1 MDGRTEHQGQNQTE
15 IVFSMRPRGKKYGA
29 PLYAIEW
36 SDAFAYMCG
45 GGNNGIENKY
55 VVVVAIPLQ
64 IFLDRSVRCRAGLG
78 PHPWTYVEII
88 SYNRCLRHRNA
99 RIVVIG
105 RDREKGCLTDEIAK
119 FNLGDQTSD
128 VPYRMKLHPS
138 GKALVITN
146 ALGGIK
152 VVRIDRHEGEAL
164 PTLSAALPAV
174 AKAAETCSFM
184 GTIKSLSFSSDG
196 TRLALGADDG
206 KLHILSWPALDKKGV
221 IDVTKTTTKGVR
233 NVDFSAAHDDRV
245 LLAVDEWG
253 SCFLYDTEK
262 LKIVGELEKPAD
274 MPRLTLFRVMSR
286 AESDGNVLYGVA
298 SCNKQGYVLRWKQE
312 TESTEQIEHDGGP
325 TGLRFK
331 LEKVSKPVVPSPI
344 CGCAL
349 SHDGSTLAAVTPDA
363 EQIIVSTDT
372 LKRIK
377 MVKGAHM
384 TFATAVGFTEEDD
397 AIVSVSADGS
407 AVLTPLHVDGNLIL
421 KMIVFAFLMALL
433 AMLVHVVGRESVK
446 AQPAKTLDVVSTLE
460 QFFRNHG
467 VI

>member
-1 MDGRTEHQGQNQTE
+1 MIRRDGE
-15 IVFSMRPRGKKYGA
+15 K
-29 PLYAIEW
+29 
-36 SDAFAYMCG
+36 
-45 GGNNGIENKY
+45 
-55 VVVVAIPLQ
+55 
-64 IFLDRSVRCRAGLG
+64 
-78 PHPWTYVEII
+78 
-88 SYNRCLRHRNA
+88 RCLT
-99 RIVVIG
+99 
-105 RDREKGCLTDEIAK
+105 EEIAK

-152 VVRIDRHEGEAL
+152 VVRIDRREGEAL
-164 PTLSAALPAV
+164 PTLSAPLPAV
-174 AKAAETCSFM
+174 VKAAEKCSFM

-196 TRLALGADDG
+196 TRLALGSDDG
-206 KLHILSWPALDKKGV
+206 KLHILSWPALDRKGA

-274 MPRLTLFRVMSR
+274 MPRLALFRVMSR

-298 SCNKQGYVLRWKQE
+298 NCNKLGYVLRWRQD
-312 TESTEQIEHDGGP
+312 SDSMGQREQGDGP
-325 TGLRFK
+325 ASLHFK
-331 LEKVSKPVVPSPI
+331 LEKVSKAIVPSPI

-363 EQIIVSTDT
+363 EQVIVSTDT
-372 LKRIK
+372 LQRIK
-377 MVKGAHM
+377 LVKGVHM

-407 AVLTPLHVDGNLIL
+407 AVLTHLHVDGHLML
-421 KMIVFAFLMALL
+421 KMLIFAFLMAMVAMIVHLL
-433 AMLVHVVGRESVK
+433 GRETVK
-446 AQPAKTLDVVSTLE
+446 AQPAKTLDVLSMLAN
-460 QFFRNHG
+460 FLRDHG

>member
-1 MDGRTEHQGQNQTE
+1 VIRRDSE
-15 IVFSMRPRGKKYGA
+15 K
-29 PLYAIEW
+29 
-36 SDAFAYMCG
+36 
-45 GGNNGIENKY
+45 
-55 VVVVAIPLQ
+55 
-64 IFLDRSVRCRAGLG
+64 
-78 PHPWTYVEII
+78 
-88 SYNRCLRHRNA
+88 RCLT
-99 RIVVIG
+99 
-105 RDREKGCLTDEIAK
+105 EEIAK

-164 PTLSAALPAV
+164 PTLSAPLPAV
-174 AKAAETCSFM
+174 AKAAEKCSFM

-206 KLHILSWPALDKKGV
+206 KLHILSWPGLDKKGV

-233 NVDFSAAHDDRV
+233 NVDFSASHDDRV

-262 LKIVGELEKPAD
+262 LKVVGELEKPAD
-274 MPRLTLFRVMSR
+274 MPRLTLFRVFSR
-286 AESDGNVLYGVA
+286 SESDGNVLYGIA
-298 SCNKQGYVLRWKQE
+298 NCNKLGYVLRWKQE
-312 TESTEQIEHDGGP
+312 SEDKEQREHGDGP

-331 LEKVSKPVVPSPI
+331 LEKVSSAVVPSPI

-363 EQIIVSTDT
+363 EQVIVSTDT

-377 MVKGAHM
+377 LVKGAHM
-384 TFATAVGFTEEDD
+384 TFATAVAFTEEDD

-407 AVLTPLHVDGNLIL
+407 AVLTHLNIDGNLML
-421 KMIVFAFLMALL
+421 KMLIFAFLMALL
-433 AMLVHVVGRESVK
+433 AMLVHVLCRETVK
-446 AQPAKTLDVVSTLE
+446 AKPAKTLDVVSLLG
-460 QFFRNHG
+460 QFFRNYG
-467 VI
+467 VM